1 MDRKTEV
8 MVSLGAAIGAN
19 CIPCFDFIYAKAKEV
34 AMEDAEIEHVVNIAF
49 KVKNG
54 AAVFMK
60 NAVCEVA
67 GQQEESEAPCCVP
80 EHDCATTKQSCC

>member
-34 AMEDAEIEHVVNIAF
+34 AMDDDEIDHVVDIAF

-60 NAVCEVA
+60 NAVCELA
-67 GQQEESEAPCCVP
+67 GGQEESEVPCCVTAQNCNT
-80 EHDCATTKQSCC
+80 EKQLCC